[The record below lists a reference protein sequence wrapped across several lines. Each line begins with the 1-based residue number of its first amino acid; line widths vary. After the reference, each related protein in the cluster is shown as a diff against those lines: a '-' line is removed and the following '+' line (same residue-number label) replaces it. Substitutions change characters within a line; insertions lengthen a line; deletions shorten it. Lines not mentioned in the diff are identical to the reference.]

1 MPLDCYFFELGVKL
15 LRPGGRMSYISSSTF
30 FKTGSGEPLRKFL
43 LKTTAIVTVV
53 DFGDLQVFERVT
65 TYPAVITVRK
75 HADSEIWDENSAQI
89 DDAMEPICFLNLT
102 DTLPLSLAAHFES
115 NGKTMPQSQLGA
127 ASWQLEGV
135 GDSKLVAKF
144 KAAGRAIKD
153 VYGSPLYGV
162 KTGFDRAFVVDRVE
176 RDTLIRADVSS
187 EHLLKRMLEGKD
199 LHKWHCDSQDLWL
212 IYIPRNAINMEQFPA
227 IKAHLL
233 KYRNQLEG
241 RATKQAWFEL
251 QQAQAAYA
259 SDFERE
265 LIMYP
270 DMSQGSKFSLVL
282 GGAIPSTTIFA
293 MRSGDPFLLGILN
306 SAATWYQIQSICPAL
321 RGGVWRYRLKR
332 QYMEEISIPSATA
345 NDRDRVGSLASSCQT
360 AAEERRDLV
369 KHFGHE
375 VLRDLAPGSLTSKLP
390 GVLQDWA
397 TLDFAGFT
405 AAIKKHLRQD
415 IPLNDRNA
423 WEAKLKNGAARV
435 AELTTQIKRAE
446 REIDQIVYRLFDLTP
461 DEVALIEAAVK

>member
-1 MPLDCYFFELGVKL
+1 M
-15 LRPGGRMSYISSSTF
+15 
-30 FKTGSGEPLRKFL
+30 
-43 LKTTAIVTVV
+43 TVV
-53 DFGDLQVFERVT
+53 DFGDLQVFEGVT

-153 VYGSPLYGV
+153 VYGSALYGV

-265 LIMYP
+265 LIMNP